1 MTAPNPLQ
9 LHLFDA
15 TPDPE
20 MISPDR
26 RRRLLTLTGMLLSEA
41 VGDGADRMVDSQTQF
56 PARGTKDE

>member
-1 MTAPNPLQ
+1 MTAINPLQ

-15 TPDPE
+15 TPNHE
-20 MISPDR
+20 TISQDR

-41 VGDGADRMVDSQTQF
+41 ACDGTDTASGEEGPF

>member
-1 MTAPNPLQ
+1 MTATNPLQ

-20 MISPDR
+20 AMPLDR

-41 VGDGADRMVDSQTQF
+41 LGDQTAVATDPQ
-56 PARGTKDE
+56 PPSLVEETNDE

>member
-1 MTAPNPLQ
+1 MTATNPLQ

-20 MISPDR
+20 TMPPDR

-41 VGDGADRMVDSQTQF
+41 AGDQTGVVADAKPPSLAEETN
-56 PARGTKDE
+56 DE